1 MEPVEPVHMN
11 IYQSKPME
19 KAQVGY
25 ISTMSQGFKRGSKRR
40 NNILHIHPFNYQLQL
55 IIASYNYSLFTSSKN
70 LEASDKEEYNHKN
83 LNIL

>member
-40 NNILHIHPFNYQLQL
+40 NILHIHPFNYQLQL